1 MNIKILLKMGTTVGI
16 VLISYDVNKSH
27 TEVKDAMKANGY
39 FENWHIGN
47 GPTYYLPNTT
57 LWHKSKSSDQA
68 IADIK
73 SVCTS
78 LKVTLEKAVAVLANE
93 FAGA

>member
-1 MNIKILLKMGTTVGI
+1 MGTTVGV

-27 TEVKDAMKANGY
+27 TEVKDAMKVMGY
-39 FENWHIGN
+39 FDNWHIGN
-47 GPTYYLPNTT
+47 GPNYNLPNTT
-57 LWHKSKSSDQA
+57 VWHKTKSTDQA
-68 IADIK
+68 IADIN

-78 LKVTLEKAVAVLANE
+78 LRVTLEKAIAVLANE